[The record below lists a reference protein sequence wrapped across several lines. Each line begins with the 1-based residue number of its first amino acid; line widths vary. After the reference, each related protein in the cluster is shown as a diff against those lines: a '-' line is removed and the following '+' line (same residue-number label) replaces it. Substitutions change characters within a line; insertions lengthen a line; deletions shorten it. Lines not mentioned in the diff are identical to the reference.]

1 MRRFGNDD
9 NEEFHEDVDRFFNE
23 DKGRYDELVQ
33 EEIELQEA
41 QLDIAHREI
50 NNRLFRTAIRLCE
63 RSWFWPFY
71 SLNTRLRMVTEA
83 VKRLK
88 RLED

>member
-1 MRRFGNDD
+1 MSRFDQDD
-9 NEEFHEDVDRFFNE
+9 NEERDDVDRFFNE
-23 DKGRYDELVQ
+23 DNGRYDELVQ

-63 RSWFWPFY
+63 KSWFWPFY
-71 SLNTRLRMVTEA
+71 SLSTRLRMVTEA
-83 VKRLK
+83 VKKLK